1 MNKISLDA
9 ARLIIRET
17 LSHAA
22 KAKMKPLSVA
32 VVDAGGHL
40 IAFERSDGAPAGRFD
55 LARGKAYG
63 SVMLGMGG
71 TAQRDRAEAQAY
83 FIGAAN
89 AAYGG
94 KLVPVPG
101 GFIVRNAAGDVV
113 GGVGVTGDTSEND
126 MAAGEAGIL
135 AAGLVPEG

>member
-1 MNKISLDA
+1 MEKISLDA
-9 ARLIIRET
+9 ARVMIRET
-17 LSHAA
+17 LNHAA

-63 SVMLGMGG
+63 SVMLGIGG

-83 FIGAAN
+83 FIAAAN
-89 AAYGG
+89 VAYGG

-101 GFIVRNAAGDVV
+101 GFLVRNEKGDIV
-113 GGVGVTGDTSEND
+113 GGLGVSGDTSEND
-126 MAAGEAGIL
+126 LAAGEAGIR
-135 AAGLVPEG
+135 AVGLVPEG

>member
-1 MNKISLDA
+1 MNRISLEA
-9 ARLIIRET
+9 ARVIVRET
-17 LSHAA
+17 LNHAEN
-22 KAKMKPLSVA
+22 AKMKPLSVA

-63 SVMLGMGG
+63 SVMLGIGG

-83 FIGAAN
+83 FIAAAN
-89 AAYGG
+89 VAYGG

-101 GFIVRNAAGDVV
+101 GFIVRNAEGDIV
-113 GGVGVTGDTSEND
+113 GGVGVSGDTSEND
-126 MAAGEAGIL
+126 LAAGEAGIK

>member
-1 MNKISLDA
+1 MEKISLDA
-9 ARLIIRET
+9 ARVMIRET
-17 LSHAA
+17 LNHAA

-63 SVMLGMGG
+63 SVMLGIGG

-83 FIGAAN
+83 FIAAAN
-89 AAYGG
+89 VA
-94 KLVPVPG
+94 
-101 GFIVRNAAGDVV
+101 
-113 GGVGVTGDTSEND
+113 
-126 MAAGEAGIL
+126 
-135 AAGLVPEG
+135 

>member
-1 MNKISLDA
+1 MEKISLDA
-9 ARLIIRET
+9 ARVMIRET
-17 LSHAA
+17 LNHAA

-63 SVMLGMGG
+63 SVMLGIGG

-83 FIGAAN
+83 FIAAAN
-89 AAYGG
+89 VAYGG

-101 GFIVRNAAGDVV
+101 GFLVRNEKGDVV
-113 GGVGVTGDTSEND
+113 GGLGVSGDTSEND
-126 MAAGEAGIL
+126 LAAGEAGIR
-135 AAGLVPEG
+135 AVGLVPEG

>member
-1 MNKISLDA
+1 MNRISLEA
-9 ARLIIRET
+9 ARIIVRET
-17 LSHAA
+17 LNHAE

-32 VVDAGGHL
+32 VVDAGGHV
-40 IAFERSDGAPAGRFD
+40 IAFERSDGAPVGRFD
-55 LARGKAYG
+55 LAHGKAYG
-63 SVMLGMGG
+63 SVMLGIGG

-83 FIGAAN
+83 FIAAAN

-101 GFIVRNAAGDVV
+101 GFVVRNSEGDII
-113 GGVGVTGDTSEND
+113 GGLGVSGDTSEND
-126 MAAGEAGIL
+126 LAAGEAGIV